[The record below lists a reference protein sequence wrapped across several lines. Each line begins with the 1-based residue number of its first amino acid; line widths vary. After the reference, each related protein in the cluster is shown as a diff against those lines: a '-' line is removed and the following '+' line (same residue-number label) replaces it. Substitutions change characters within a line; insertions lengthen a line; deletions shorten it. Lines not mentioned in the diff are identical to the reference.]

1 MRVSTA
7 IVPRRFSR
15 YERVIIYFFKALGEK
30 IVRIF
35 GRFGLATAIL
45 LLALAA
51 NGPAAQADSL
61 KEATTAF
68 AKKQYAAAA
77 KLFRPLA
84 EKGNAI
90 AQYKVA
96 VMHRMGLGVP
106 KSEKEARKW
115 ARLAAKQG
123 NLEAQTL
130 LGSLYYKASGEES
143 PDVLRAYMW
152 YEVAATQGNAEAK
165 KDLASLEKELTPQ
178 QVTEAREKAQ
188 KCKSSSYAQCD

>member
-1 MRVSTA
+1 MR
-7 IVPRRFSR
+7 ILRH
-15 YERVIIYFFKALGEK
+15 LG
-30 IVRIF
+30 
-35 GRFGLATAIL
+35 LMTAIL
-45 LLALAA
+45 MFAVTAHA
-51 NGPAAQADSL
+51 PAAHADSL
-61 KEATTAF
+61 KEATAAF
-68 AKKQYAAAA
+68 AKKQYAAAI

-115 ARLAAKQG
+115 SRLAAKQG
-123 NLEAQTL
+123 NPQAQTL

-143 PDVLRAYMW
+143 PDTVRAYMW
-152 YEVAATQGNAEAK
+152 YEVAAAQGNAEAK
-165 KDLASLEKELTPQ
+165 KDLALLTKELTPQ

-188 KCKSSSYAQCD
+188 KCKSSGYEQCD

>member
-1 MRVSTA
+1 MHTRLCRVSFRDTTEPF
-7 IVPRRFSR
+7 IFYKILR
-15 YERVIIYFFKALGEK
+15 ERT
-30 IVRIF
+30 VRIL
-35 GRFGLATAIL
+35 RRLGLATATL
-45 LLALAA
+45 LFVLSASV
-51 NGPAAQADSL
+51 PAARADTL
-61 KEATTAF
+61 KEATAAF
-68 AKKQYAAAA
+68 AKKQYAAAI

-115 ARLAAKQG
+115 SRLAARQG
-123 NLEAQTL
+123 NPQAQTL

-152 YEVAATQGNAEAK
+152 YEVAATQGDAEAR
-165 KDLASLEKELTPQ
+165 KDLAVLTKELTPQ
-178 QVTEAREKAQ
+178 QVAEGREKAQ
-188 KCKSSSYAQCD
+188 KCKSSRYEQCD

>member
-1 MRVSTA
+1 MRA
-7 IVPRRFSR
+7 LR
-15 YERVIIYFFKALGEK
+15 YLGWM
-30 IVRIF
+30 
-35 GRFGLATAIL
+35 TAIL
-45 LLALAA
+45 MFALTA
-51 NGPAAQADSL
+51 NGPAAHADSL
-61 KEATTAF
+61 KEATAAF
-68 AKKQYAAAA
+68 AKKQYAAAI

-115 ARLAAKQG
+115 SRLAAKQG
-123 NLEAQTL
+123 NPQAQTL

-143 PDVLRAYMW
+143 PDTVRAYMW
-152 YEVAATQGNAEAK
+152 YEVAAAQGNAEAR
-165 KDLASLEKELTPQ
+165 KDLALLTKELSPQ

-188 KCKSSSYAQCD
+188 KCKSSGYEQCD

>member
-1 MRVSTA
+1 MTA
-7 IVPRRFSR
+7 RLCRADFPDTRDSLLFLQGIR
-15 YERVIIYFFKALGEK
+15 EQ

-45 LLALAA
+45 LFALTA

-68 AKKQYAAAA
+68 AKKQYAAAI

-115 ARLAAKQG
+115 SRLAAKQG
-123 NLEAQTL
+123 NPEAQTL

-143 PDVLRAYMW
+143 PDVVRAYMW
-152 YEVAATQGNAEAK
+152 YEAAAEQGNAEAK
-165 KDLASLEKELTPQ
+165 KDLASLAKELTPQ
-178 QVTEAREKAQ
+178 QVTEGREKAQ
-188 KCKSSSYAQCD
+188 KCKSSGYEQCD

>member
-1 MRVSTA
+1 MR
-7 IVPRRFSR
+7 ILRH
-15 YERVIIYFFKALGEK
+15 
-30 IVRIF
+30 
-35 GRFGLATAIL
+35 FGLMTAIL
-45 LLALAA
+45 MLALTAHASAA
-51 NGPAAQADSL
+51 HADSL
-61 KEATTAF
+61 KEATAAF
-68 AKKQYAAAA
+68 AKKQYAAAI

-115 ARLAAKQG
+115 SRLAAKQG
-123 NLEAQTL
+123 NPQAQTL

-143 PDVLRAYMW
+143 PDTVRAYMW
-152 YEVAATQGNAEAK
+152 YEVAAAQGNAEAK
-165 KDLASLEKELTPQ
+165 KDLALLTKELTPQ

-188 KCKSSSYAQCD
+188 KCKSSSYEQCD

>member
-1 MRVSTA
+1 M
-7 IVPRRFSR
+7 
-15 YERVIIYFFKALGEK
+15 
-30 IVRIF
+30 
-35 GRFGLATAIL
+35 TAIL
-45 LLALAA
+45 LLALTVNA
-51 NGPAAQADSL
+51 PAAHTDSL

-68 AKKQYAAAA
+68 AKKQYAAAI

-96 VMHRMGLGVP
+96 VMHRMGLGVH

-115 ARLAAKQG
+115 SRLAAKQG
-123 NLEAQTL
+123 NPEAQTL

-143 PDVLRAYMW
+143 PDTVRAYIW
-152 YEVAATQGNAEAK
+152 YEVAAAQGNAEAK
-165 KDLASLEKELTPQ
+165 KDLALLTKELSPQ

-188 KCKSSSYAQCD
+188 NCKSSGYEQCD

>member
-1 MRVSTA
+1 
-7 IVPRRFSR
+7 
-15 YERVIIYFFKALGEK
+15 LGEK

-45 LLALAA
+45 FFAVTVNA
-51 NGPAAQADSL
+51 PAARADSL

-68 AKKQYAAAA
+68 AKKQYAAAI

-96 VMHRMGLGVP
+96 MMHRMGLGVP

-115 ARLAAKQG
+115 SRLAAKQG
-123 NLEAQTL
+123 NPEAQTL
-130 LGSLYYKASGEES
+130 LGSLYYKTSGEES
-143 PDVLRAYMW
+143 PDTLRAYMW
-152 YEVAATQGNAEAK
+152 YEVAAAQGNAEAK
-165 KDLASLEKELTPQ
+165 KDLASLEKQLTPQ

>member
-1 MRVSTA
+1 
-7 IVPRRFSR
+7 
-15 YERVIIYFFKALGEK
+15 
-30 IVRIF
+30 VRIF

-45 LLALAA
+45 LLALTAH
-51 NGPAAQADSL
+51 GPAAQADTL

-96 VMHRMGLGVP
+96 MMHKMGLGVP

-115 ARLAAKQG
+115 SRLAARQG
-123 NLEAQTL
+123 NPQAQTL

-143 PDVLRAYMW
+143 PDTVRAYMW
-152 YEVAATQGNAEAK
+152 YEVAALQGDAEAK
-165 KDLASLEKELTPQ
+165 KDLAVLTKELTPQ
-178 QVTEAREKAQ
+178 QVTEGREKAQ
-188 KCKSSSYAQCD
+188 KCKASNYEQCD

>member
-1 MRVSTA
+1 MR
-7 IVPRRFSR
+7 
-15 YERVIIYFFKALGEK
+15 ALRG
-30 IVRIF
+30 I
-35 GRFGLATAIL
+35 GLAAAVLLFALTAH
-45 LLALAA
+45 
-51 NGPAAQADSL
+51 GPAAQADSL

-68 AKKQYAAAA
+68 AKKQYAAAI
-77 KLFRPLA
+77 KMFRPLA

-115 ARLAAKQG
+115 SRLAAKQG
-123 NLEAQTL
+123 NPEAQTL

-143 PDVLRAYMW
+143 PDTLRAYMW
-152 YEVAATQGNAEAK
+152 YEVAATQGNAEAR
-165 KDLASLEKELTPQ
+165 KDLALLAKELTPQ

-188 KCKSSSYAQCD
+188 KCKSTGYEQCD

>member
-1 MRVSTA
+1 M
-7 IVPRRFSR
+7 
-15 YERVIIYFFKALGEK
+15 
-30 IVRIF
+30 RIF

-45 LLALAA
+45 LFALTAI
-51 NGPAAQADSL
+51 GPAAHADTL

-68 AKKQYAAAA
+68 AKKQYAAAL

-115 ARLAAKQG
+115 SRLAAKQG
-123 NLEAQTL
+123 NAEAQTL
-130 LGSLYYKASGEES
+130 LGSLYSKASGEES
-143 PDVLRAYMW
+143 PDTVRAYVW
-152 YEVAATQGNAEAK
+152 YEVAAAQGNAEAK
-165 KDLASLEKELTPQ
+165 KDLASLAKELTPQ

-188 KCKSSSYAQCD
+188 KCKSSSYEQCD